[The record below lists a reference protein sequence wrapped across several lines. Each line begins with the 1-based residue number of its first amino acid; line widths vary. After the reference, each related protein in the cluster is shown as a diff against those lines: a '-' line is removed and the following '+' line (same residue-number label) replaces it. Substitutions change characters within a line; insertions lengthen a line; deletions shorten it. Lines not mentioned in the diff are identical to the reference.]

1 MVIIAIKNSNNNQMT
16 GCINKMNKICEQ
28 RKTTIITFSNT
39 LETITSK
46 KISIV
51 IMIITV
57 LIIVANNRLRI
68 NNI

>member
-1 MVIIAIKNSNNNQMT
+1 MVIIAIKNNNNKQMT
-16 GCINKMNKICEQ
+16 GCINKMNKIWER

>member
-1 MVIIAIKNSNNNQMT
+1 MT
-16 GCINKMNKICEQ
+16 GCINKMNKIWEQ

>member
-1 MVIIAIKNSNNNQMT
+1 MVIIAIKNNSNKQMT
-16 GCINKMNKICEQ
+16 GCINKMNKIWEQ
-28 RKTTIITFSNT
+28 RKATIITFSNT

>member
-1 MVIIAIKNSNNNQMT
+1 MT
-16 GCINKMNKICEQ
+16 GCINKMNKIWER

>member
-1 MVIIAIKNSNNNQMT
+1 MVIIAIKNINNNQMT
-16 GCINKMNKICEQ
+16 GCINKMNKIWEQ